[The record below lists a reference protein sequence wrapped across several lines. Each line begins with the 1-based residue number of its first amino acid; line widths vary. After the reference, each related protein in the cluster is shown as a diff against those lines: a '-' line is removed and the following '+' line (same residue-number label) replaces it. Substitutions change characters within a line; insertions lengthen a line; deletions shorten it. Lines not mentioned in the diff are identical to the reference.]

1 MRTIITFLN
10 DKGLKAGTVYA
21 WQGREY
27 EGGVF
32 SLALRQFVEHDRML
46 VCNTPEAERNTWPAL
61 QALNDPRIVP
71 VPIPHGETTAEL
83 WEMFDAITEQVSE
96 GETVIFD
103 ITHGL
108 RSLPFLVF
116 LFAAYLKSA
125 KRVTIEAIYY
135 GALELAKPAP
145 VIDLSEF
152 VSILDWLTATDR
164 FVQVGDGRALAEL
177 LKAGMPPGAQM
188 RDDLD
193 ARAMG
198 HHLRAASE
206 AIDKV
211 SLALWLTRPL
221 EAMQAAA
228 RLGQALT
235 QARPDIAQRARPF
248 GVLAEQVRAAY
259 TPFAL
264 SAPAEPVN
272 TPADL
277 RIQLA
282 MVRWYLDKGQV
293 VQAVTLARE
302 WLVSLLVWKLCAG
315 DLLDQKN
322 ARWPVE
328 QALNNAVE
336 RARGAAQGVIPSRM
350 DDPLASL
357 RVRDELLA
365 VWSRLRDLRNDL
377 AHVGMNDRATTA
389 ARLCREADDAYPL
402 LHELA
407 VVLLKDER

>member
-71 VPIPHGETTAEL
+71 VPIPKGETTAEL

-125 KRVTIEAIYY
+125 KRVTIAAIYY

-164 FVQVGDGRALAEL
+164 FVHMGDGRALAEL
-177 LKAGMPPGAQM
+177 LRAGMPPGAQM

-198 HHLRAASE
+198 NHLRVASE
-206 AIDKV
+206 AIGQV

-228 RLGQALT
+228 RLGQALD
-235 QARPDIAQRARPF
+235 QARPDIARRARPF
-248 GVLAEQVRAAY
+248 KVLAEEVRGAY
-259 TPFAL
+259 LPFAL
-264 SAPAEPVN
+264 SAPADAVN
-272 TPADL
+272 APADL

-293 VQAVTLARE
+293 VQALTLARE
-302 WLVSLLVWKLCAG
+302 WVVSLLVWKLRAG
-315 DLLDQKN
+315 ALLDLKG
-322 ARWPVE
+322 ARAPVE
-328 QALNNAVE
+328 DALNNAVE
-336 RARGAAQGVIPSRM
+336 QAKDRQRPLTPSRL
-350 DDPLASL
+350 DGALQSL
-357 RVRDELLA
+357 RVLDELGS
-365 VWSRLRDLRNDL
+365 VWSRLQQLRNDL
-377 AHVGMNDRATTA
+377 AHCGMSEQAKPSAKLSRDAQELYPILEQLSRA
-389 ARLCREADDAYPL
+389 LM
-402 LHELA
+402 
-407 VVLLKDER
+407 